1 MRSKYEKIDLSKVRT
16 ISIQNRR
23 SKVNTSEFAK
33 VFDPKTQSFSDFID
47 SLPDI
52 LVAKDLKTLVD
63 RIVNAYEK
71 NKLVVFL
78 IGAHVIKVGLAP
90 LLIEL
95 GKIGVIKALAM
106 NSATAIHDV
115 ETALFGQTSEDVA
128 ENIMDGSFGMA
139 EETGDFINL
148 TLKEYCEN
156 SDLGY
161 GEALGKKLNDINA
174 PNKDY
179 SVLASYYNL
188 NIPVTVHAAIG
199 TDIVHQQ
206 PTMDGSATGEMSF
219 RDFKILC
226 NVLTQLDSE
235 SVVVNI
241 GSAVIMPEVFL
252 KALTVV
258 RNLGYNAFGFTT
270 ANFDM
275 IRHYRPTVNVVQ
287 RPTQG
292 GGTGLMITG
301 HHEIMIPLL
310 VAMIK
315 SKI

>member
-1 MRSKYEKIDLSKVRT
+1 MKSKYEKIDLTKVRT
-16 ISIQNRR
+16 ISILNRK
-23 SKVNTSEFAK
+23 SKVNTAEFAK
-33 VFDPKTQSFSDFID
+33 VFDPKSQSFSDFID
-47 SLPDI
+47 SLPEI
-52 LVAKDLKTLVD
+52 LVAKDLKILVD
-63 RIVNAYEK
+63 RIVNAYRRD
-71 NKLVVFL
+71 KLVVFL

-95 GKIGVIKALAM
+95 GRLGVIKALAM

-139 EETGDFINL
+139 KETGDFINL
-148 TLKEYCEN
+148 TLEHYYKN
-156 SDLGY
+156 SELGY
-161 GEALGKKLNDINA
+161 GEALGRQLNEVNA

-206 PTMDGSATGEMSF
+206 PTMNGAVTGEMSF
-219 RDFKILC
+219 RDFKVLC
-226 NVLTQLDSE
+226 NVLTRLDSE
-235 SVVVNI
+235 GVVINV

-275 IRHYRPTVNVVQ
+275 LRHYRPMVNVVQ

-292 GGTGLMITG
+292 GGQGFMITG

>member
-1 MRSKYEKIDLSKVRT
+1 MKSKYEKIDLSKVKT
-16 ISIQNRR
+16 ITIKNRK
-23 SKVNTSEFAK
+23 SKVNTAEFAK
-33 VFDPKTQSFSDFID
+33 VFDPKTQSFSEFID
-47 SLPDI
+47 SLPEI
-52 LVAKDLKTLVD
+52 LVAKDLKILVD
-63 RIVNAYEK
+63 KIVNAYEK
-71 NKLVVFL
+71 NKLVIFL

-95 GKIGVIKALAM
+95 SKLGVLKAIAM
-106 NSATAIHDV
+106 NSASAIHDV
-115 ETALFGQTSEDVA
+115 EIALFGQTSEDVA

-139 EETGDFINL
+139 KETGDFINL
-148 TLKEYCEN
+148 TLEYYCKN

-161 GEALGKKLNDINA
+161 GEALGKKLYEVDA

-179 SVLASYYNL
+179 SVLASLYNL
-188 NIPVTVHAAIG
+188 DIPVTVHAAIG

-206 PTMDGSATGEMSF
+206 PTMDGSITGEMSF

-226 NVLTQLDSE
+226 NVLTKLDQDG
-235 SVVVNI
+235 VVVNV

-252 KALTVV
+252 KALTIV

-275 IRHYRPTVNVVQ
+275 LRHYRPTVNVIQ

-292 GGTGLMITG
+292 GGQGFMITG

>member
-33 VFDPKTQSFSDFID
+33 VFDPKTQSFLDFID

-115 ETALFGQTSEDVA
+115 ETGAFRA
-128 ENIMDGSFGMA
+128 
-139 EETGDFINL
+139 
-148 TLKEYCEN
+148 
-156 SDLGY
+156 
-161 GEALGKKLNDINA
+161 DI
-174 PNKDY
+174 
-179 SVLASYYNL
+179 
-188 NIPVTVHAAIG
+188 
-199 TDIVHQQ
+199 
-206 PTMDGSATGEMSF
+206 
-219 RDFKILC
+219 
-226 NVLTQLDSE
+226 
-235 SVVVNI
+235 
-241 GSAVIMPEVFL
+241 
-252 KALTVV
+252 
-258 RNLGYNAFGFTT
+258 
-270 ANFDM
+270 
-275 IRHYRPTVNVVQ
+275 
-287 RPTQG
+287 
-292 GGTGLMITG
+292 
-301 HHEIMIPLL
+301 
-310 VAMIK
+310 
-315 SKI
+315 

>member
-1 MRSKYEKIDLSKVRT
+1 MRSKYEKIDLSKVKT
-16 ISIQNRR
+16 ISIQSRR

-33 VFDPKTQSFSDFID
+33 VFDPKTQSFLDFID

-63 RIVNAYEK
+63 KIVNAYKK

-95 GKIGVIKALAM
+95 GKIGIIKALAM

-128 ENIMDGSFGMA
+128 ENIMNGSFGMA
-139 EETGDFINL
+139 KETGDFINL
-148 TLKEYCEN
+148 TLKEYYEN

-161 GEALGKKLNDINA
+161 GEALGKKLNDIDA

-179 SVLASYYNL
+179 SLLASYYNL

-226 NVLTQLDSE
+226 NVLTKLDSE
-235 SVVVNI
+235 GVVINI

-275 IRHYRPTVNVVQ
+275 LRHYRPTVNVVQ

-292 GGTGLMITG
+292 GGTGFMITG
-301 HHEIMIPLL
+301 HHEIMIPLF

>member
-33 VFDPKTQSFSDFID
+33 VFDPKAQSFSDFID

-139 EETGDFINL
+139 KETGDFINL

-226 NVLTQLDSE
+226 NVLTKLDSE

>member
-139 EETGDFINL
+139 KETGDFINL

-226 NVLTQLDSE
+226 NVLTKLDSE